1 MSETTQTR
9 VNREELAR
17 RLVAAGAVDTKVA
30 GMVLVDTF
38 FGIVRAAVVNNEIVA
53 IPDFGRISK
62 YERKNGKQKV
72 KFSAF
77 KNFTDAVNN

>member
-1 MSETTQTR
+1 MSETTQNR

-30 GMVLVDTF
+30 GIALVDTF
-38 FGIVRAAVVNNEIVA
+38 FDIVRAAVVNNEIVA

-62 YERKNGKQKV
+62 YERENGKQKV
-72 KFSAF
+72 KFVAF
-77 KNFTDAVNN
+77 ESFTADVNA